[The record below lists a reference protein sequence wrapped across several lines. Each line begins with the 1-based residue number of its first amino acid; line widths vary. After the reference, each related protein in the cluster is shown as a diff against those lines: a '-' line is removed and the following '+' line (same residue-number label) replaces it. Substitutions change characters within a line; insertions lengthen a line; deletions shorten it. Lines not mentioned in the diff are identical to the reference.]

1 MLMLLIPASP
11 NNTFVMTEDFSKKQ
25 RVFHAG
31 PDGET
36 RVEEQNSSDQDARS
50 PLQDMSFSTHVFSLN
65 AMALMHLGEMDG
77 MPESEQD
84 VEAARHVIDTLTM
97 LQQKTTGNLTD
108 QEEKLLSTV
117 LYDLQLKCV
126 QKSS

>member
-1 MLMLLIPASP
+1 MLPILAIL
-11 NNTFVMTEDFSKKQ
+11 NDQNVMTEGLSKKK
-25 RVFHAG
+25 RVVHSG

-36 RVEEQNSSDQDARS
+36 RVEEENVSVDDSRS

-84 VEAARHVIDTLTM
+84 VDAARHVIDTLTM
-97 LQQKTTGNLTD
+97 LQQKTKGNLTAH
-108 QEEKLLSTV
+108 EEKLLHTV

>member
-1 MLMLLIPASP
+1 
-11 NNTFVMTEDFSKKQ
+11 MTEDFSAKQ

-31 PDGET
+31 LTARPASRNKIRRITCAIASARYEFFNPCVFSQRNGINAP
-36 RVEEQNSSDQDARS
+36 RGNGWDARI
-50 PLQDMSFSTHVFSLN
+50 
-65 AMALMHLGEMDG
+65 
-77 MPESEQD
+77 EQD

-97 LQQKTTGNLTD
+97 LQQKTKGNPTD
-108 QEEKLLSTV
+108 QEKLLSTV